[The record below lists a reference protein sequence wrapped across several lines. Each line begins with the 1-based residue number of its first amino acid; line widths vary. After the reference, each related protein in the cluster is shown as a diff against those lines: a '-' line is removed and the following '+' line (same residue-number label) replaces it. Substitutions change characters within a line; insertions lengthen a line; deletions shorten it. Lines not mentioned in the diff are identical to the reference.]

1 MKKLVFISLISVLMI
16 GTSVSAEIIHDKD
29 FYDDNSL
36 ESVEQEFFETG
47 TIASPKNRAKIE
59 GGIADDDEYYGDSF
73 LEYDPTAGGDMRK
86 LKAMP
91 LFKKYRI
98 KMTNYFK
105 IKAHEQE
112 LKDIEEQK
120 KILKEMEE
128 SEQDI
133 DDFDYEDLKE
143 RSLKKVYK
151 NEDGTEV
158 KVSNFQKF
166 KNLFKRKNKE
176 DSEISDKKKDGA
188 GEVSNEEA
196 GGTKELS
203 GGVKEVVAQ
212 KDIILDC
219 DKLDYDDENAE
230 LYATGH
236 PVLSFPPQGVTIK
249 ADKLTYNTESNV
261 IKAYGNV
268 EIIKDG
274 SSVFGDYVQI
284 NMNDESA
291 IVTNM
296 NVNKMNMLVNAKN
309 VVAAED
315 TIELQNGSMTGDKH
329 YIFVLRSNMMGPRLE
344 NMIIPEEEKSKL
356 TKDGLEIKVNAE
368 EIFVTAKKDH
378 DIVTVKNADIYYK
391 NNHITRF
398 GSFTAHTNKNHEYFE
413 ANYPEFGTIPR
424 MGMFIGPGFV
434 FDVPTGG
441 TAKFIPFLN
450 YKNDFGVGAA
460 LKYRSGTNYTEMYY
474 GSAEDMFILK
484 GRQYLDDHLY
494 MLYGINSY
502 LEDWFMG
509 SGMSKYR
516 LEAVYRDSVSI
527 PNTLGRGLNA
537 RYRQRISAGYVQDS
551 DYNRNNENISS
562 SEMGT
567 TRFKYMAELSQTLYR
582 YQSRKNLLSA
592 NLTWI
597 FQGSAALYGT
607 GDTQFVGRTG
617 PALHTQYKYW
627 MQDIG
632 YFLSAFDDQTPVP
645 RFDMYR
651 YGRSN
656 VYLRESLRL
665 NKYLTVSWMGS
676 ATLSDDTPNDRLIQ
690 ENGFYFSIGPD
701 DLKVTLGYDFIRERT
716 FFTFTTALDLK
727 GTQVNYKK
735 MVIKNPDRLARD
747 ESEKVEPVSFD
758 KPAPQ
763 KVKRTY
769 AEVIEIEDPDRE
781 QL

>member
-1 MKKLVFISLISVLMI
+1 MKKLVFISLISILMV
-16 GTSVSAEIIHDKD
+16 GSGASAAVVHNKD

-36 ESVEQEFFETG
+36 ESVEQEFFENG
-47 TIASPKNRAKIE
+47 TISSPKNRAKIE
-59 GGIADDDEYYGDSF
+59 GETDYFGGDSF
-73 LEYDPTAGGDMRK
+73 MEYDPTAGGDMPSLRG
-86 LKAMP
+86 MP
-91 LFKKYRI
+91 VFKKYRI

-105 IKAHEQE
+105 IKAHERE

-120 KILKEMEE
+120 KILNEMDE
-128 SEQDI
+128 SEMDI
-133 DDFDYEDLKE
+133 DDFDYDDLKE
-143 RSLKKVYK
+143 RNLKKIYK
-151 NEDGTEV
+151 DEDGNEV
-158 KVSNFQKF
+158 EVSNFQKF

-176 DSEISDKKKDGA
+176 TSEISDKKQPAESEASEDSDG
-188 GEVSNEEA
+188 E
-196 GGTKELS
+196 TKELS

-230 LYATGH
+230 LYASGH

-249 ADKLTYNTESNV
+249 ADKLTYNTESNI

-274 SSVFGDYVQI
+274 SPIYGDYVQI

-291 IVTNM
+291 LVTNM
-296 NVNKMNMLVNAKN
+296 KADKMNMLINAKN

-315 TIELQNGSMTGDKH
+315 TIELLDGSMTGDRH
-329 YIFVLRSNMMGPRLE
+329 YILALRSNMMGPRLE
-344 NMIIPEEEKSKL
+344 NMIIPDEEKSKL

-368 EIFVTAKKDH
+368 EIYVTAKKDH
-378 DIVTVKNADIYYK
+378 DIVTVKNSDVYYK
-391 NNHITRF
+391 DNHLFRF

-424 MGMFIGPGFV
+424 LGMFIGPGFV
-434 FDVPTGG
+434 FDVPNGG
-441 TAKFIPFLN
+441 SAKFIPFLN
-450 YKNDFGVGAA
+450 YKNEFGVGAA

-484 GRQYLDDHLY
+484 GRQYLDDNLY

-516 LEAVYRDSVSI
+516 LEAVYRDSVTI
-527 PNTLGRGLNA
+527 PNTLYEGLHA
-537 RYRQRISAGYVQDS
+537 KYRQRISAGYVQDS

-567 TRFKYMAELSQTLYR
+567 TRFKYMAELSQTLFKYR
-582 YQSRKNLLSA
+582 SKKELLSA
-592 NLTWI
+592 NLSWI

-607 GDTQFVGRTG
+607 GDTQFVGRMG

-656 VYLRESLRL
+656 VYLRESLRV

-676 ATLSDDTPNDRLIQ
+676 ATLSDDSPNGRLIQ

-747 ESEKVEPVSFD
+747 DSEKVEPISFD
-758 KPAPQ
+758 KPSAQ
-763 KVKRTY
+763 KVKRTH

>member
-1 MKKLVFISLISVLMI
+1 MKKLVFISLISILMV
-16 GTSVSAEIIHDKD
+16 GSGASAAVVHNKD

-36 ESVEQEFFETG
+36 ESVEQEFFENG
-47 TIASPKNRAKIE
+47 TISSPKNRAKIE
-59 GGIADDDEYYGDSF
+59 GETDYFGGDSF
-73 LEYDPTAGGDMRK
+73 MEYDPTAGGDMPSLRG
-86 LKAMP
+86 MP
-91 LFKKYRI
+91 VFKKYRI

-105 IKAHEQE
+105 IKAHERE

-120 KILKEMEE
+120 KILNEMDE
-128 SEQDI
+128 SEMDI
-133 DDFDYEDLKE
+133 DDFDYDDLKE
-143 RSLKKVYK
+143 RNLKKIYK
-151 NEDGTEV
+151 DEDGNEV
-158 KVSNFQKF
+158 EVSNFQKF

-176 DSEISDKKKDGA
+176 TSEISDKKQPAESEASEDSDG
-188 GEVSNEEA
+188 E
-196 GGTKELS
+196 TKELS

-230 LYATGH
+230 LYASGH

-249 ADKLTYNTESNV
+249 ADKLTYNTESNI

-274 SSVFGDYVQI
+274 SPIYGDYVQI

-291 IVTNM
+291 LVTNM
-296 NVNKMNMLVNAKN
+296 KADKMNMLINAKN

-315 TIELQNGSMTGDKH
+315 TIELLDGSMTGDRH
-329 YIFVLRSNMMGPRLE
+329 YILALRSNMLGPRLE
-344 NMIIPEEEKSKL
+344 NMIIPDEEKSKL

-368 EIFVTAKKDH
+368 EIYVTAKKDH
-378 DIVTVKNADIYYK
+378 DIVTVKNSDVYYK
-391 NNHITRF
+391 DNHLFRF

-424 MGMFIGPGFV
+424 LGMFIGPGFV
-434 FDVPTGG
+434 FDVPNGG
-441 TAKFIPFLN
+441 SAKFIPFLN
-450 YKNDFGVGAA
+450 YKNEFGVGAA

-484 GRQYLDDHLY
+484 GRQYLDDNLY

-516 LEAVYRDSVSI
+516 LEAVYRDSVTI
-527 PNTLGRGLNA
+527 PNTLHEGLHA
-537 RYRQRISAGYVQDS
+537 KYRQRISAAYVQDS

-567 TRFKYMAELSQTLYR
+567 TRFKYMAELSQTLFKYR
-582 YQSRKNLLSA
+582 SKKELLSA
-592 NLTWI
+592 DLSWI

-607 GDTQFVGRTG
+607 GDTQFVGRMG

-645 RFDMYR
+645 RFDIYR

-656 VYLRESLRL
+656 VYLRESLRV

-676 ATLSDDTPNDRLIQ
+676 ATLSDDTPNGRLIQ

-747 ESEKVEPVSFD
+747 DSEKVEPISFD
-758 KPAPQ
+758 KPSAQ
-763 KVKRTY
+763 KVKRTH